1 LGDIDPDDYRKF
13 LNGVGYAEREPPQH
27 YSHGYGQWWDSPA
40 GGPAFIP
47 WNPST
52 NKVAGAA
59 ICEVAHDLPPGTGHS
74 ARESWL
80 LIVPVVGAGVISA
93 GACPW

>member
-1 LGDIDPDDYRKF
+1 VPPHVIASERQRTLGDIDPDDCRKF

-59 ICEVAHDLPPGTGHS
+59 ICEVAQP
-74 ARESWL
+74 A
-80 LIVPVVGAGVISA
+80 VPQRAVLA
-93 GACPW
+93 P